1 VIGRIRFTTAALA
14 ASVVLASCSGGG
26 SGNTVNVVPPP
37 GNPGS
42 VAPVQKLSIT
52 GVGDSLTAGTQS
64 GGTNGATIP
73 GPLGTIPG
81 VGTIAPP
88 PVGVPATQENGF
100 FALLWEQ
107 ANGVGLATMSDPS
120 KSPLPLLK
128 PPGVGGLLAPTST
141 HIFPAPISNTCDA
154 SQIPANQFST
164 ALSLRL
170 NPALNPWDVGIPGA
184 TVHEALF
191 MNGATCDCTINGGNA
206 SAQFIALNALVNG
219 ESQNFWPILAGFG
232 QGVTQVD
239 AAVSL
244 HAQVAT
250 VWLGSNDLLKVAFS
264 GGQAP
269 VTAPQSMH
277 DDLVTIVRKLQGA
290 GSKVALA
297 NLVDVMGAATF
308 IPQPAYQP
316 TLQAYISGVLQ
327 APPNNLPAPVANAIA
342 TQYST
347 AYAAQETAQLG
358 LGPNG
363 YFTINALFKT
373 LQTAAAQIPVAALPV
388 APKLGS
394 GDFIADAVANNVKAL
409 NASYNAAIGQAAADS
424 GAALVDIHA
433 LFAQI
438 AAAGG
443 VPVNPPKCCSLVYR
457 GGLSSLDGLHPS
469 NTGYAII
476 ANAFI
481 AQLNTSYNLGI
492 PPVNVATIYATD
504 PYAPGNGVSGFSVG
518 RLPQ

>member
-1 VIGRIRFTTAALA
+1 VTRRHRIAAALA
-14 ASVVLASCSGGG
+14 ATVLLAGCGGGG
-26 SGNTVNVVPPP
+26 SSNPLTVPPQ
-37 GNPGS
+37 GQAGT
-42 VAPVQKLSIT
+42 VAPAQKLTFAGI
-52 GVGDSLTAGTQS
+52 GDSLTAGTQS
-64 GGTNGATIP
+64 GGTMGADLPILGVDP
-73 GPLGTIPG
+73 QLGQIGP
-81 VGTIAPP
+81 VQR
-88 PVGVPATQENGF
+88 TQEHGF

-107 ANGVGLATMSDPS
+107 ANSVDINTLSDPT

-128 PPGVGGLLAPTST
+128 PPGVGGLLAPTAT
-141 HIFPAPISNTCDA
+141 HIFPAPVSNTCDA
-154 SQIPANQFST
+154 SQIPANQFNT

-191 MNGATCDCTINGGNA
+191 MNGATGDCGINPVNA
-206 SAQFIALNALVNG
+206 PPTFVALNSLVNG

-277 DDLVTIVRKLQGA
+277 DDIVTIVHKLQSA
-290 GSKVALA
+290 GSKVAVA

-316 TLQAYISGVLQ
+316 TLQAYITGLLIAQGVPPAQ
-327 APPNNLPAPVANAIA
+327 AQAAAVL
-342 TQYST
+342 YST
-347 AYAAQETAQLG
+347 AYAAQESAQTG

-373 LQTAAAQIPVAALPV
+373 LQTAAAQIPAHALPV
-388 APKLGS
+388 APTLSS

-409 NASYNAAIGQAAADS
+409 NASYNVAIGQAAADS

-469 NTGYAII
+469 NTGYALI

-492 PPVNVATIYATD
+492 PQVNVGAVYATD
-504 PYAPGNGVSGFSVG
+504 PYAPGNGVSGFSIG
-518 RLPQ
+518 RSAQ

>member
-1 VIGRIRFTTAALA
+1 VIARTRIAAALA
-14 ASVVLASCSGGG
+14 ASVILAACSGGG
-26 SGNTVNVVPPP
+26 SSKQLTNVVPPP
-37 GNPGS
+37 GNPGTL
-42 VAPVQKLSIT
+42 APAQKLSIA

-64 GGTNGATIP
+64 GGTTGATIP

-100 FALLWEQ
+100 FSLLWQQ
-107 ANGVGLATMSDPS
+107 ANGVGAATMFDPT

-128 PPGVGGLLAPTST
+128 PPGVGGLLAPTQT
-141 HIFPAPISNTCDA
+141 HIFPAPVSNTCDA

-164 ALSLRL
+164 ALTLRL
-170 NPALNPWDVGIPGA
+170 NPSLNPWDVGIPGQ
-184 TVHEALF
+184 TMHEALF
-191 MNGATCDCTINGGNA
+191 MNGAIGDCNVNITNA
-206 SAQFIALNALVNG
+206 PGSFVQLNALVNG

-232 QGVTQVD
+232 PGVTQVD

-264 GGQAP
+264 GGAAP
-269 VTAPQSMH
+269 VTSPQSMH
-277 DDLVTIVRKLQGA
+277 DDAKAIILKLQGA
-290 GSKVALA
+290 GSKVAIA

-327 APPNNLPAPVANAIA
+327 SPPNNLPAPVANAIA
-342 TQYST
+342 LQYST
-347 AYAAQETAQLG
+347 AYAAQEKAQLG

-373 LQTAAAQIPVAALPV
+373 LQTAAAQIPASALPV
-388 APKLGS
+388 APTLGS
-394 GDFIADAVANNVKAL
+394 GDFVADAVANNVKGL
-409 NASYNAAIGQAAADS
+409 NAAYNVSIAAAAS
-424 GAALVDIHA
+424 ETNAALVDIHA
-433 LFAQI
+433 LFVQI
-438 AAAGG
+438 ATAGG

-469 NTGYAII
+469 NTGYALI
-476 ANAFI
+476 ANAWI

-492 PPVNVATIYATD
+492 PAVNVGAVYAND
-504 PYAPGNGVSGFSVG
+504 PYAPGNGVSGFSVS
-518 RLPQ
+518 RIPL